1 MSHVFFEPILEKAK
15 AHTNNLV
22 STGISAFDQLIE
34 GGIAPQNVLLLTA
47 ESGEGKT
54 SLCLNMA
61 NAIAKTKRRV
71 VFISNELSAEQLA
84 TRLLSCHVAK
94 NNNLIPGIPTCRMM
108 NSQSWSQKET
118 ELITEAARLNGDTSY
133 YLDFNPYASRSK
145 SFPDAIELLE
155 WLDLIGQGKFDQYT
169 PNELAPIVF
178 VDGLHLISDPSCP
191 DKNERIQKLLVG
203 LKNFASKYNT
213 SVVATLTADIT
224 YDSHSNKYIN
234 TTLESL
240 DYAGDIA
247 ISLID
252 KERSRKTVPEYP
264 VSNILRTLDLRVD
277 RSHFSAAE
285 QSVQLVFDSSTGAFW
300 NIEPQSPHTPTNNP
314 SNDAEVEEVQKASDH
329 QPDCQL
335 DCQPASDPTTEE
347 LELSDDQVA
356 RIDTIHN
363 AAYEFCK
370 IMAED
375 ENLFLSMDTIQQ
387 ISEFAAELLTNQGST
402 VRFPAVVIEP
412 DGKQYIEEIYTVGD

>member
-1 MSHVFFEPILEKAK
+1 MSHILLESLLVA
-15 AHTNNLV
+15 AEFYTDNLI

-47 ESGEGKT
+47 ESGAGKT

-84 TRLLSCHVAK
+84 TRLLSCHIAK
-94 NNNLIPGIPTCRMM
+94 NNNLIPGIPTCRIM

-118 ELITEAARLNGDTSY
+118 ELITEAARLDTSY
-133 YLDFNPYASRSK
+133 CCLDFNPYASKSK
-145 SFPDAIELLE
+145 SFLDAIELLE

-252 KERSRKTVPEYP
+252 KERSRGTVPEYP
-264 VSNILRTLDLRVD
+264 VNNIHNILRTLDIRVD
-277 RSHFSAAE
+277 RSHFLTAG

-300 NIEPQSPHTPTNNP
+300 NIESQSLHTPTNDP
-314 SNDAEVEEVQKASDH
+314 SNDAEEIQKDSDH

-335 DCQPASDPTTEE
+335 DCQLDSDPTTE

-375 ENLFLSMDTIQQ
+375 ENLFWSMDTIQQ
-387 ISEFAAELLTNQGST
+387 ISEFAAELLTNQGSP
-402 VRFPAVVIEP
+402 VRFPAVVTEP
-412 DGKQYIEEIYTVGD
+412 DGKQYIEEIYCLE

>member
-1 MSHVFFEPILEKAK
+1 MSHILLESLLVAAK
-15 AHTNNLV
+15 FYTDNLI

-47 ESGEGKT
+47 ESGAGKT

-61 NAIAKTKRRV
+61 NVIAKTKRRV

-84 TRLLSCHVAK
+84 TRLLSCRIAK
-94 NNNLIPGIPTCRMM
+94 NNNLIPGIPTCRIM
-108 NSQSWSQKET
+108 NSQSWSQKEM
-118 ELITEAARLNGDTSY
+118 ELITEAARLDTSY
-133 YLDFNPYASRSK
+133 CCLDFNLYVTRSK

-178 VDGLHLISDPSCP
+178 VDGLHLISDPSCL

-314 SNDAEVEEVQKASDH
+314 SNDAEVEEVQKISDH
-329 QPDCQL
+329 QP
-335 DCQPASDPTTEE
+335 DCQPASDPTTE

-375 ENLFLSMDTIQQ
+375 ENLFWSMDTIQQ
-387 ISEFAAELLTNQGST
+387 ISEFAAELLTNQGSP
-402 VRFPAVVIEP
+402 VRFPAVVTEP
-412 DGKQYIEEIYTVGD
+412 DGKQYIEEIYSIES

>member
-1 MSHVFFEPILEKAK
+1 MSHILLESLLVAAK
-15 AHTNNLV
+15 FYTDNLI

-47 ESGEGKT
+47 ESGAGKT

-84 TRLLSCHVAK
+84 TRLLSCRIAK
-94 NNNLIPGIPTCRMM
+94 NNNLIPGIPTCRIM
-108 NSQSWSQKET
+108 NSQSWSQKEM
-118 ELITEAARLNGDTSY
+118 ELITEAARLDTSY
-133 YLDFNPYASRSK
+133 CCLDFNLYVTRSK

-314 SNDAEVEEVQKASDH
+314 SNDAEVEEVQKISDH
-329 QPDCQL
+329 QP
-335 DCQPASDPTTEE
+335 DCQPASDPTTE

-387 ISEFAAELLTNQGST
+387 ISEFAAELLTNQGSP
-402 VRFPAVVIEP
+402 VRFPAVVTEP
-412 DGKQYIEEIYTVGD
+412 DGKQYIEEIYSIES

>member
-1 MSHVFFEPILEKAK
+1 MSHILLESLLVA
-15 AHTNNLV
+15 AEFYTNNLV

-155 WLDLIGQGKFDQYT
+155 LLDLIGQGEFDQYT
-169 PNELAPIVF
+169 SNEPVPIVF
-178 VDGLHLISDPSCP
+178 VNGLHLISDSSCP
-191 DKNERIQKLLVG
+191 DKNERNQKLLVG

-213 SVVATLTADIT
+213 AVVATLTADIK

-234 TTLESL
+234 TTLEDL
-240 DYAGDIA
+240 DYKGDIA

-252 KERSRKTVPEYP
+252 KVHRRGTVPEYP
-264 VSNILRTLDLRVD
+264 VSNTLRILELRVD
-277 RSHFSAAE
+277 HSHFSTAG

-300 NIEPQSPHTPTNNP
+300 NIESQSLHIPTNDP
-314 SNDAEVEEVQKASDH
+314 SNAAEEV
-329 QPDCQL
+329 
-335 DCQPASDPTTEE
+335 
-347 LELSDDQVA
+347 
-356 RIDTIHN
+356 
-363 AAYEFCK
+363 
-370 IMAED
+370 
-375 ENLFLSMDTIQQ
+375 
-387 ISEFAAELLTNQGST
+387 
-402 VRFPAVVIEP
+402 
-412 DGKQYIEEIYTVGD
+412 

>member
-1 MSHVFFEPILEKAK
+1 MSHILLESLLVAAK
-15 AHTNNLV
+15 FYTDNLI

-47 ESGEGKT
+47 ESGAGKT

-84 TRLLSCHVAK
+84 TRLLSCRIAK
-94 NNNLIPGIPTCRMM
+94 NNNLIPGIPTCRIM

-118 ELITEAARLNGDTSY
+118 ELITEAARLDTSY
-133 YLDFNPYASRSK
+133 CCLDFNPYASKSK
-145 SFPDAIELLE
+145 SFLDAIELLE

-252 KERSRKTVPEYP
+252 KERSRGTVPECQ
-264 VSNILRTLDLRVD
+264 VNNIHNILRTLDIRVD
-277 RSHFSAAE
+277 RSHFSTAG

-300 NIEPQSPHTPTNNP
+300 NIEPQSLHTPTNDP
-314 SNDAEVEEVQKASDH
+314 SNGAEEIQKDSDH

-335 DCQPASDPTTEE
+335 DCQPDSDPTTE

-375 ENLFLSMDTIQQ
+375 ENLFWSMDTIQQ
-387 ISEFAAELLTNQGST
+387 ISEFAAELLTNQGSP
-402 VRFPAVVIEP
+402 VRFPAVVTEP
-412 DGKQYIEEIYTVGD
+412 DGKQYIEEIYCLE

>member
-1 MSHVFFEPILEKAK
+1 MSHILLESLLVA
-15 AHTNNLV
+15 AEFYTDNLI

-34 GGIAPQNVLLLTA
+34 GGIAPQNVLLLTS
-47 ESGEGKT
+47 ESGAGKT

-84 TRLLSCHVAK
+84 TRLLSCHIAK
-94 NNNLIPGIPTCRMM
+94 NNNLIPGIPTCRIM

-118 ELITEAARLNGDTSY
+118 ELITEAARLDTSY
-133 YLDFNPYASRSK
+133 CCLDFNLYVARSK

-387 ISEFAAELLTNQGST
+387 ISEFAAELLTNQGSP
-402 VRFPAVVIEP
+402 VRFPAVVTEP
-412 DGKQYIEEIYTVGD
+412 DGKQYIEEIYSIES

>member
-1 MSHVFFEPILEKAK
+1 MSHILLESLLVA
-15 AHTNNLV
+15 AEFYTDNLI

-34 GGIAPQNVLLLTA
+34 GGIAPQNVLLLTS
-47 ESGEGKT
+47 ESGAGKT

-84 TRLLSCHVAK
+84 TRRLSCRIAK
-94 NNNLIPGIPTCRMM
+94 NNNLIPGIPTCRIM

-118 ELITEAARLNGDTSY
+118 ELITEAARLDTSY
-133 YLDFNPYASRSK
+133 CCIDFNLYVARSK

-314 SNDAEVEEVQKASDH
+314 SNDADVEEVQKASDH

>member
-1 MSHVFFEPILEKAK
+1 MSRILLESLLVA
-15 AHTNNLV
+15 AEFYTDNLI

-47 ESGEGKT
+47 ESGAGKT

-84 TRLLSCHVAK
+84 TRLLSCHIAK
-94 NNNLIPGIPTCRMM
+94 NNNLIPGIPTCRIM

-118 ELITEAARLNGDTSY
+118 ELITEAARLDTSY
-133 YLDFNPYASRSK
+133 CCLDFNLYVARSK

-285 QSVQLVFDSSTGAFW
+285 QSVQLAFDSSTGAFW

-387 ISEFAAELLTNQGST
+387 ISEFAAELLTNQGSP
-402 VRFPAVVIEP
+402 VRFPAVVTEP
-412 DGKQYIEEIYTVGD
+412 DGKQYIEEIYSIES

>member
-1 MSHVFFEPILEKAK
+1 MSHILLESLLVAAK
-15 AHTNNLV
+15 FYTDNLI

-47 ESGEGKT
+47 ESGAGKT

-84 TRLLSCHVAK
+84 TRLLSCRIAK
-94 NNNLIPGIPTCRMM
+94 NNNLIPGIPTCRIM
-108 NSQSWSQKET
+108 NSQSWSQKEM
-118 ELITEAARLNGDTSY
+118 ELITEAARLDTSY
-133 YLDFNPYASRSK
+133 CCLDFNLYVTRSK

-234 TTLESL
+234 KVLITQ
-240 DYAGDIA
+240 A
-247 ISLID
+247 ILQ
-252 KERSRKTVPEYP
+252 
-264 VSNILRTLDLRVD
+264 
-277 RSHFSAAE
+277 SA
-285 QSVQLVFDSSTGAFW
+285 SSTR
-300 NIEPQSPHTPTNNP
+300 S
-314 SNDAEVEEVQKASDH
+314 
-329 QPDCQL
+329 
-335 DCQPASDPTTEE
+335 
-347 LELSDDQVA
+347 
-356 RIDTIHN
+356 
-363 AAYEFCK
+363 
-370 IMAED
+370 
-375 ENLFLSMDTIQQ
+375 
-387 ISEFAAELLTNQGST
+387 
-402 VRFPAVVIEP
+402 AVVKRCQNI
-412 DGKQYIEEIYTVGD
+412 Q

>member
-1 MSHVFFEPILEKAK
+1 MSHILLESLLVA
-15 AHTNNLV
+15 AEFYTDNLI
-22 STGISAFDQLIE
+22 STGILAFDQLIE

-47 ESGEGKT
+47 ESGAGKT

-84 TRLLSCHVAK
+84 TRLLSCHIAK
-94 NNNLIPGIPTCRMM
+94 NNNLIPGIPTCRIM

-118 ELITEAARLNGDTSY
+118 ELITEAARLDTSY
-133 YLDFNPYASRSK
+133 CCLDFNLYVARSK

-387 ISEFAAELLTNQGST
+387 ISEFAAELLTNQGSP
-402 VRFPAVVIEP
+402 VRFPAVVTEP
-412 DGKQYIEEIYTVGD
+412 DGKQYIEEIYSIES